1 KTGVPEEKPLGVK
14 ERANN
19 KLNLHMLTTPGFE
32 PGPHWWGSESSHHCT
47 TLFLKRHSRLKMKI
61 KKASCSQKTQIKK
74 EKSKENQEVFT
85 FRGAGKL
92 CFGIRNRAQKIRNS
106 AIIVIRNPSSL
117 TDNLLSITLN
127 LESTSWNPD
136 FMIVLDSL
144 TRGDW

>member
-1 KTGVPEEKPLGVK
+1 KTGVPGEKPLGVK

-47 TLFLKRHSRLKMKI
+47 TLFLKRYFRLGMKI

-74 EKSKENQEVFT
+74 EKSKENQKVFT
-85 FRGAGKL
+85 FCGAGIL
-92 CFGIRNRAQKIRNS
+92 GFGIRNTAQNMRNS
-106 AIIVIRNPSSL
+106 AIIVIRNPSTL
-117 TDNLLSITLN
+117 ADNLLSITLN

-136 FMIVLDSL
+136 FMTVLDSL
-144 TRGDW
+144 TRDD